1 MVSRSQAGFRSVSR
15 ACYAGK
21 PGGVDEGRQRVALV
35 LDGDSW
41 PSRAVVRSLGA
52 AGWSVLTQ
60 RGTISARSRYCAAE
74 VELPDYREHAS
85 AFAAAVAEVIE
96 RHGVDVVAPA
106 EDASLELLYETPGL
120 LQGARVLGGDERSA
134 ALATDKVKTL
144 DAARAAGFPIPR
156 HRVPGSVEEAVAAAR
171 EIGFPC
177 AVKPR
182 RSYGRLGEKRPYA
195 RHTVVHSPE
204 QVRSVVERKYLAR
217 GFELPIVQGWTPGR
231 SIGVAAVVRDGRIL
245 GWGAREAFRQW
256 PIAGGVAVWRRTVPE
271 TTPGVGEALQLF
283 RDVGFEGLGDV
294 QYHIAGDGTPRLMEL
309 GARVYGWL
317 PLTVFAG
324 ADLPRIA
331 AESFFDVEP
340 PQTVAARPGIEMRW
354 IVGELQRLWEA
365 LHPTASLPPGTSRI
379 DVFRQAWPL
388 WRPSM
393 HYDGLGF
400 GDGSPGATL
409 RWLRAKTA

>member
-1 MVSRSQAGFRSVSR
+1 V
-15 ACYAGK
+15 
-21 PGGVDEGRQRVALV
+21 EEIRQRVALV
-35 LDGDSW
+35 VDGNSW
-41 PSRAVVRSLGA
+41 PSRAVVRSLGR
-52 AGWSVLTQ
+52 AGWRVLTEK
-60 RGTISARSRYCAAE
+60 GTIASRSRHCAGE
-74 VELPDYREHAS
+74 VELPDYRERAS
-85 AFAAAVAEVIE
+85 AWAAAVAEAIG

-106 EDASLELLYETPGL
+106 EDASLELLYETRGL

-134 ALATDKVKTL
+134 SLATDKVRTL
-144 DAARAAGFPIPR
+144 DAASASGFAIPE
-156 HRVPGSVEEAVAAAR
+156 HHVPADVDEAVAAAR

-182 RSYGRLGEKRPYA
+182 RSYGRRGDERPYA

-204 QVRSVVERKYLAR
+204 QVRSVVERKYLAC
-217 GFELPIVQGWTPGR
+217 GFELPLVQAWTPGR
-231 SIGVAAVVRDGRIL
+231 SIGVAAVFREGRL
-245 GWGAREAFRQW
+245 LAWGAREAYRQW

-271 TTPGVGEALQLF
+271 TTPGVREALELF
-283 RDVGFEGLGDV
+283 RDLAFEGLGDV
-294 QYHIAGDGTPRLMEL
+294 QYHIAEDGTPRLMEL

-331 AESFFDVEP
+331 AESLFGEEP
-340 PQTVAARPGIEMRW
+340 SVTIEARPGIEMRW
-354 IVGELQRLWEA
+354 IVGELQRLGEA
-365 LHPTASLPPGTSRI
+365 LHPNVSLPPGMSRA

-388 WRPSM
+388 WRPAM

-400 GDGSPGATL
+400 GDASPSATL

>member
-1 MVSRSQAGFRSVSR
+1 M
-15 ACYAGK
+15 
-21 PGGVDEGRQRVALV
+21 

-41 PSRAVVRSLGA
+41 PSRAVVRSLGS
-52 AGWSVLTQ
+52 AGWNVVTEK
-60 RGTISARSRYCAAE
+60 GTIASRSRYCVAE

-85 AFAAAVAEVIE
+85 AFAEAVAEAIGE
-96 RHGVDVVAPA
+96 HGATVVSPA

-134 ALATDKVKTL
+134 KLATDKVATL
-144 DAARAAGFPIPR
+144 AAATEAGFPIPE
-156 HRVPGSVEEAVAAAR
+156 HRVPESVDEAVAAAR

-177 AVKPR
+177 AIKPR
-182 RSYGRLGEKRPYA
+182 RSYGRLAEKRPYA
-195 RHTVVHSPE
+195 RHTVVRSPGE
-204 QVRSVVERKYLAR
+204 ARRAVERYLRR
-217 GFELPIVQGWTPGR
+217 GFQLPLVQAWTPGR
-231 SIGVAAVVRDGRIL
+231 SIGVAAVVREGRIL
-245 GWGAREAFRQW
+245 AWGAREAYRQW

-271 TTPGVGEALQLF
+271 TTTGVREALRLF
-283 RDVGFEGLGDV
+283 RDFGFEGLGDI
-294 QYHIAGDGTPRLMEL
+294 QYHIAADGTPRLMEL

-331 AESFFDVEP
+331 VDSFAGIEP
-340 PQTVAARPGIEMRW
+340 PETVGARPGMEMRW

-365 LHPTASLPPGTSRI
+365 LHPQVSLPPGTSRL

-393 HYDGLGF
+393 RYDGLGL
-400 GDGSPGATL
+400 GDASATGTL
-409 RWLRAKTA
+409 RWLLAKAA

>member
-1 MVSRSQAGFRSVSR
+1 MEEARR
-15 ACYAGK
+15 
-21 PGGVDEGRQRVALV
+21 RVALV
-35 LDGDSW
+35 VDGNSW
-41 PSRAVVRSLGA
+41 PSRAVVRSLGR
-52 AGWSVLTQ
+52 AGWRVLTEK
-60 RGTISARSRYCAAE
+60 GTIASRSRHCAGE
-74 VELPDYREHAS
+74 VELPGYREHAS
-85 AFAAAVAEVIE
+85 AWAEAVAEAVE
-96 RHGVDVVAPA
+96 RQRVDVVAPA

-120 LQGARVLGGDERSA
+120 LQDARVLGGDGRSA
-134 ALATDKVKTL
+134 ALATDKVRTL
-144 DAARAAGFPIPR
+144 AAANEAGFPIPE
-156 HRVPGSVEEAVAAAR
+156 HRVPADVDEAVAAAR

-182 RSYGRLGEKRPYA
+182 RSYGRLGDGRPYS

-204 QVRSVVERKYLAR
+204 QVRRTIERKYLAR
-217 GFELPIVQGWTPGR
+217 GFELPIVQAWTPGR
-231 SIGVAAVVRDGRIL
+231 SIGVAAVFREGRLL

-271 TTPGVGEALQLF
+271 TTPGVREALRLF

-294 QYHIAGDGTPRLMEL
+294 QYHIAADGTPRLMEL

-331 AESFFDVEP
+331 AESFFGEEP
-340 PQTVAARPGIEMRW
+340 AETVAARPGIEMRW
-354 IVGELQRLWEA
+354 IVGELQRLREA
-365 LHPTASLPPGTSRI
+365 LHPNASLPPGTTRS

-400 GDGSPGATL
+400 GDASPSATL

>member
-1 MVSRSQAGFRSVSR
+1 M
-15 ACYAGK
+15 
-21 PGGVDEGRQRVALV
+21 DDDGRRVALV

-41 PSRAVVRSLGA
+41 PSRAVACSLGA
-52 AGWSVLTQ
+52 AGWRIVTEK
-60 RGTISARSRYCAAE
+60 GTIASRSRYAGSVAR
-74 VELPDYREHAS
+74 LPGYRDHAS
-85 AFAAAVAEVIE
+85 AYAEAVAEAIA
-96 RHGVDVVAPA
+96 RHRVDVVSPA

-120 LQGARVLGGDERSA
+120 LQGARVLGGDERAA
-134 ALATDKVKTL
+134 ALATDKVRTL
-144 DAARAAGFPIPR
+144 AAASEAGFPIPE
-156 HRVPGSVEEAVAAAR
+156 HRLPESVDDAVAAAG

-182 RSYGRLGEKRPYA
+182 RSYGRLGGRRPYA
-195 RHTVVHSPE
+195 RHTVVHSP
-204 QVRSVVERKYLAR
+204 QQARAVVERKYLAR
-217 GFELPIVQGWTPGR
+217 GFDLPIVQAWTPGR
-231 SIGVAAVVRDGRIL
+231 SIGVAAVVRAGRIL
-245 GWGAREAFRQW
+245 GWGAREAYRQW

-271 TTPGVGEALQLF
+271 TTPGVREALQLF
-283 RDVGFEGLGDV
+283 LDLGFEGLGDV
-294 QYHIAGDGTPRLMEL
+294 QYHIAEDGTPRLMEL

-331 AESFFDVEP
+331 VGSFFGEEP
-340 PQTVAARPGIEMRW
+340 SETVVARPGIEMRW
-354 IVGELQRLWEA
+354 IVGELQRLFEA
-365 LHPTASLPPGTSRI
+365 LHPKVSLPPGTTRA

-400 GDGSPGATL
+400 GDRSAAATL

>member
-1 MVSRSQAGFRSVSR
+1 MTEWSDA
-15 ACYAGK
+15 
-21 PGGVDEGRQRVALV
+21 PVALV

-41 PSRAVVRSLGA
+41 PSRAVARSLGS
-52 AGWSVLTQ
+52 AGWAVVTEK
-60 RGTISARSRYCAAE
+60 GTIASRSRYCIAE
-74 VELPDYREHAS
+74 VELPGYREHAT
-85 AFAAAVAEVIE
+85 AFAEAVADAIGQHGAAVVS
-96 RHGVDVVAPA
+96 PA

-120 LQGARVLGGDERSA
+120 LQDARVLGGDERSA
-134 ALATDKVKTL
+134 TLATDKVSTL
-144 DAARAAGFPIPR
+144 AAASEAGFPIPE
-156 HRVPGSVEEAVAAAR
+156 HRVPESVDDAVVAAR

-195 RHTVVHSPE
+195 RHTVVHSPSE
-204 QVRSVVERKYLAR
+204 TRRAVERYLRR
-217 GFELPIVQGWTPGR
+217 GFQLPIVQAWTPGR
-231 SIGVAAVVRDGRIL
+231 SIGVAAVVREGRIL
-245 GWGAREAFRQW
+245 AWGAREAYRQW

-271 TTPGVGEALQLF
+271 TTAGVREALRLF
-283 RDVGFEGLGDV
+283 RDLGFEGLGDI
-294 QYHIAGDGTPRLMEL
+294 QYHIAEDGTPRLMEL

-331 AESFFDVEP
+331 VESFAGIEP
-340 PQTVAARPGIEMRW
+340 PETVVARHGMEMRW

-365 LHPTASLPPGTSRI
+365 LHPHVSLPPGTSRA

-393 HYDGLGF
+393 RYDGLGF
-400 GDGSPGATL
+400 GDASPAGML
-409 RWLRAKTA
+409 RWLRAKAA

>member
-1 MVSRSQAGFRSVSR
+1 MED
-15 ACYAGK
+15 
-21 PGGVDEGRQRVALV
+21 GGQRVALV
-35 LDGDSW
+35 LDGNSW
-41 PSRAVVRSLGA
+41 PSRAVARSLGA
-52 AGWSVLTQ
+52 AGWRVVTEK
-60 RGTISARSRYCAAE
+60 GTIAARSRHCAAE
-74 VELPDYREHAS
+74 VELPSYREHAS
-85 AFAAAVAEVIE
+85 AFAAAVAEAID

-144 DAARAAGFPIPR
+144 DAAREAGFPIPE
-156 HRVPGSVEEAVAAAR
+156 HRVPERVDEAVAAAR

-182 RSYGRLGEKRPYA
+182 RSYGRLGDARPYA
-195 RHTVVHSPE
+195 RHTVVHSP
-204 QVRSVVERKYLAR
+204 QQTRMVVERKYLAR
-217 GFELPIVQGWTPGR
+217 GFELPIVQAWTPGR
-231 SIGVAAVVRDGRIL
+231 SVGVAAVFRGGRLL

-271 TTPGVGEALQLF
+271 TTPGVREALQLF

-294 QYHIAGDGTPRLMEL
+294 QYHIADDGTPQLMEL

-317 PLTVFAG
+317 PLTVLAG

-331 AESFFDVEP
+331 AESFFGVEP
-340 PQTVAARPGIEMRW
+340 AETVVARPGIEMRW

-365 LHPTASLPPGTSRI
+365 LHPGVSLPPGTSRAE
-379 DVFRQAWPL
+379 VFRQAWPL
-388 WRPSM
+388 WRPTM

-400 GDGSPGATL
+400 GDASAAATL
-409 RWLRAKTA
+409 RWLRAKAV

>member
-1 MVSRSQAGFRSVSR
+1 MVSRSAARIRSVSG
-15 ACYAGK
+15 AGGAGK
-21 PGGVDEGRQRVALV
+21 PTSVDDDRQRVALV

-41 PSRAVVRSLGA
+41 PSRAVARSLGS
-52 AGWSVLTQ
+52 AGWRVVTEK
-60 RGTISARSRYCAAE
+60 GTITSRSRYSAAE
-74 VELPDYREHAS
+74 VELPGYREHAS
-85 AFAAAVAEVIE
+85 AFAEAVAEAIA
-96 RHGVDVVAPA
+96 RHGIDVVSPA

-134 ALATDKVKTL
+134 ALATDKVRTL
-144 DAARAAGFPIPR
+144 EAASAAGFPIPE
-156 HRVPGSVEEAVAAAR
+156 HRVPASVDEAVAAGR

-182 RSYGRLGEKRPYA
+182 RSYGRLGERRPYA
-195 RHTVVHSPE
+195 RHTVVRSPAE
-204 QVRSVVERKYLAR
+204 TRRAVERYLRR
-217 GFELPIVQGWTPGR
+217 GFQMPIVQAWTPGR

-256 PIAGGVAVWRRTVPE
+256 PIAGGVAVWRRTVPD
-271 TTPGVGEALQLF
+271 TTPGVREALQLF
-283 RDVGFEGLGDV
+283 RDLRFEGLGDV
-294 QYHIAGDGTPRLMEL
+294 QYHIDADGTPRLMEL

-331 AESFFDVEP
+331 VDSFFGWDSTE
-340 PQTVAARPGIEMRW
+340 TVAARPGIEMRW

-365 LHPTASLPPGTSRI
+365 LHPNVSLPPGTSRA
-379 DVFRQAWPL
+379 DVFKQAWPL

-400 GDGSPGATL
+400 GDGSAAAAL